1 MVKSLECKHM
11 RAWYKEVLLFTAK
24 AAVFYGVL
32 DLILKH
38 PTVKALV
45 LILGG
50 KDFAL

>member
-11 RAWYKEVLLFTAK
+11 RERLDEILIFGAK
-24 AAVFYGVL
+24 AFVVYNVL
-32 DLILKH
+32 DYLLRH